1 MSSDVNSTIYLPY
14 LFCYFLDGPTLN
26 ETHSINF
33 DESYN
38 NQIVCSVNSSFHTG
52 GSITDTSSTGQKV
65 SVFIW
70 MLILIFG
77 FLGTLNNSL
86 IILILRKQHSAKSFE
101 ILLAA
106 LAYFDLICSI
116 MTILSST
123 GIIAFFRKIK
133 QKNLRLLILQ
143 LYIFSFG

>member
-1 MSSDVNSTIYLPY
+1 MPSHGNSTLYLPY
-14 LFCYFLDGPTLN
+14 LFCYFLDPPQLN
-26 ETHSINF
+26 ESFSVNF
-33 DESYN
+33 DQGYRIE
-38 NQIVCSVNSSFHTG
+38 CSVNASFHTG

-70 MLILIFG
+70 VLILIFG
-77 FLGTLNNSL
+77 FLGTLTNSL
-86 IILILRKQHSAKSFE
+86 IILILRKQRSAKSFE

-116 MTILSST
+116 MTVLSST

-133 QKNLRLLILQ
+133 QT
-143 LYIFSFG
+143 